1 MMLFEEHTDITEI
14 KNNSSNIDNNNIIE
28 QFQELEQK
36 IEALLRLVDSLKEEK
51 KTLLQK
57 IDDQENNIL
66 LVYEELEKLQSSRE
80 NARKKLTELIN
91 KINQV
96 EINPE

>member
-1 MMLFEEHTDITEI
+1 MLFTEHTGIVTTKDNHSDTNS
-14 KNNSSNIDNNNIIE
+14 NNMLE

-36 IEALLRLVDSLKEEK
+36 IEGLLRLVNSLKEEK
-51 KTLLQK
+51 KSLLQK

-66 LVYEELEKLQSSRE
+66 LVYEELEKLQSSRD
-80 NARKKLTELIN
+80 NARKKLIEIID

-96 EINPE
+96 E